1 MGKSIADLDHLMTK
15 FTANDDKIDTQKGH
29 NMWLEKVRELK
40 KSTGMTNKCIAEKT
54 HRSERTVARFFAGET
69 DFGIDGLREIVLLM
83 GGSLDD
89 ILEES
94 DFKMPTPELDAL
106 KKENTTLLETIEEM
120 TANEKL
126 YKAELSLLRDKV
138 AVLTAENDL
147 LNLQLKHK
155 DELLAVHNYYNKF
168 KQNN

>member
-1 MGKSIADLDHLMTK
+1 
-15 FTANDDKIDTQKGH
+15 
-29 NMWLEKVRELK
+29 MWLQKVRELK
-40 KSTGMTNKCIAEKT
+40 KATGMTNKYSAEST
-54 HRSERTVARFFAGET
+54 HRPERTIARFFAGET

-89 ILEES
+89 ILDES
-94 DFKMPTPELDAL
+94 DFKMPTPEVDAL
-106 KKENTTLLETIEEM
+106 KKENAALLESIEEM
-120 TANEKL
+120 SANEKL

-155 DELLAVHNYYNKF
+155 EELLAVHNYYNKF
-168 KQNN
+168 KPNS